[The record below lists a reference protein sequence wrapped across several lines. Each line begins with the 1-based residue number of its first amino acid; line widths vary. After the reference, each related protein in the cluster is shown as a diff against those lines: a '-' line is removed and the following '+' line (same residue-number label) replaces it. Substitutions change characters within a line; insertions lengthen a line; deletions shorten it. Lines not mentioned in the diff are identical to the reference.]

1 MKRINK
7 IAATVVAGL
16 ALATTSCTD
25 YSDYNTVPVDANEMA
40 NKTLY
45 QNICDNNKLQDFA
58 AIIKKA
64 NYGSTLSASQCFTLW
79 APIDGTYDANAILAM
94 DSATIV
100 DRFINMHMTQ
110 YSHPVSGNVDERVIT
125 INSKHHSFTNTTFDD
140 YQIVDANIPATNG
153 LIHTIDGASEYHPN
167 IYEALDE
174 IEGCDEFV
182 NYLKSYDV
190 EYIDTRKSV
199 EGPLVNGQQSYLDTV
214 WAKRNNV
221 IRNILRADI
230 EDEDSSFTVLFP
242 TDKAWNGAIQRISPL
257 YKYISTIDYMDVET
271 NNFTKA
277 AASVTATD
285 AKAANP
291 VKIDGALYTDSLP
304 KSQITRNLAFSNSY
318 PQNKP
323 LLTGTASA
331 TDSLFSVRGNRLSNT
346 QEVLGYCGDLRSM
359 SNGYVRTLDSLCF
372 KPWETYETVRS
383 YLAPERIVGLK
394 AAASYTVN
402 TFGQDT
408 LVRKHPEFFTELPDF
423 IKYMMFPEGQAH
435 FQYIS
440 TDSINMSGA
449 TAKPELDFALR
460 NVLSTKYKIY
470 VVMVPS
476 QLNEPER
483 PLSTDKTEVKN
494 LYLRFDMA
502 YTDADNKQ
510 QFKRLN
516 VPGAKTTADIV
527 IQNDAKFH
535 VVELEFEFPICYSGL
550 EAYPTLFMSNTKS
563 FTSSSNRNKFEQE
576 LRVARIFLVPEG
588 ANDYVQ
594 SLKF

>member
-1 MKRINK
+1 M
-7 IAATVVAGL
+7 VVAGL

-45 QNICDNNKLQDFA
+45 QNICENEKLKDFA

-64 NYGSTLSASQCFTLW
+64 NYGSTLSSAQCFTLW
-79 APIDGTYDANAILAM
+79 APIDGTYDAQAILAK

-110 YSHPVSGNVDERVIT
+110 YSHPVSGNVDERIIT
-125 INSKHHSFTNTTFDD
+125 INSKHHSFTNSTFDEFS
-140 YQIVDANIPATNG
+140 IVDANIPSTNG
-153 LIHTIDGASEYHPN
+153 LIHTINGASEYHPN

-174 IEGCDEFV
+174 IEGCDQFV

-230 EDEDSSFTVLFP
+230 EDEDSTYTVLFP

-257 YKYISTIDYMDVET
+257 YKYISTIDYMDAST
-271 NNFTKA
+271 STFTKA

-285 AKAANP
+285 AKATTP
-291 VKIDGALYTDSLP
+291 VKIDGALYSDSLP
-304 KSQITRNLAFSNSY
+304 KAQITRNLAFSNSY
-318 PQNKP
+318 SCNKP
-323 LLTGTASA
+323 LLTGSASA
-331 TDSLFSVRGNRLSNT
+331 TDSLFSVRGNKLSNP
-346 QEVLGYCGDLRSM
+346 QEVLSFCGDLKSM
-359 SNGYVRTLDSLCF
+359 SNGNVRTLDSLCY
-372 KPWETYETVRS
+372 KPWETYEPIRGYFYPIRT
-383 YLAPERIVGLK
+383 LGLK
-394 AAASYTVN
+394 AAASYTYN
-402 TFGQDT
+402 TFGQDS
-408 LVRKHPEFFTELPDF
+408 LVSKHPEFFTELPDF
-423 IKYMMFPEGQAH
+423 IKYFTFPKGQTH
-435 FQYIS
+435 FEYIS

-470 VVMVPS
+470 VVLVPS
-476 QLNEPER
+476 QLNDPTR
-483 PLSTDKTEVKN
+483 PLATDKEEIKN

-502 YTDADNKQ
+502 YTDASNKQ

-516 VPGAKTTADIV
+516 VPGAKQTADIKIV
-527 IQNDAKFH
+527 NDGKFH

-550 EAYPTLFMSNTKS
+550 DAYPTLFMSNTKS
-563 FTSSSNRNKFEQE
+563 FTSSSNRKKFEQE
-576 LRVARIFLVPEG
+576 LRVAGIYLVPEG

>member
-1 MKRINK
+1 M
-7 IAATVVAGL
+7 VVAGL
-16 ALATTSCTD
+16 ALATASCSD
-25 YSDYNTVPVDANEMA
+25 FDDYNSVPVDTNATSG
-40 NKTLY
+40 KTLY
-45 QNICDNNKLQDFA
+45 ENICETSNLKDFA
-58 AIIKKA
+58 EIVKKA
-64 NYGSTLSASQCFTLW
+64 NYGNVLNASQCYTLW
-79 APIDGTYDANAILAM
+79 APVDGSYDASKILAM

-100 DRFINMHMTQ
+100 DHFINMHMTQ
-110 YSHPVSGNVDERVIT
+110 YSHPVSGNIDERIIT
-125 INSKHHSFTNTTFDD
+125 INSKHHSFTNSTFDEFA
-140 YQIVDANIPATNG
+140 IVNANIPASNG
-153 LIHTIDGASEYHPN
+153 LIHTINGASEYHPN

-182 NYLKSYDV
+182 KYLKSYDV
-190 EYIDTRKSV
+190 EYIDTRKSI

-214 WAKRNNV
+214 WTKRNHV

-230 EDEDSSFTVLFP
+230 EDEDSTFTVLFP

-257 YKYISTIDYMDVET
+257 YKYISTVDYMDVST
-271 NNFTKA
+271 ANFTKA
-277 AASVTATD
+277 AASVAATD

-304 KSQITRNLAFSNSY
+304 KSQITRNLAYSNSY
-318 PQNKP
+318 LRNKP
-323 LLTGTASA
+323 LLTGTASV
-331 TDSLFSVRGNRLSNT
+331 TDSLYSVRGNLLSNT
-346 QEVLGYCGDLRSM
+346 QEILSYCGELRSM

-423 IKYMMFPEGQAH
+423 VKCMMFPKDRAH

-449 TAKPELDFALR
+449 TAKPELDFALK

-483 PLSTDKTEVKN
+483 PLTTDKTEVKN

-535 VVELEFEFPICYSGL
+535 VVELDFEFPICYSGL
-550 EAYPTLFMSNTKS
+550 DAYPTLFMSNTKS
-563 FTSSSNRNKFEQE
+563 FTSSSNRSKFEQE
-576 LRVARIFLVPEG
+576 LRVAGIFLVPEG